1 MTYMKT
7 ELKDFMGRDHWL
19 NCSYEE
25 FDYVLKAAL
34 PTYDSELKK
43 RLMGDLLDRNPNY
56 IKHSKPMTIRRG
68 SVLR

>member
-1 MTYMKT
+1 
-7 ELKDFMGRDHWL
+7 MGRGHWL

-43 RLMGDLLDRNPNY
+43 KLMADILESNSSY
-56 IKHSKPMTIRRG
+56 IRYSKPISIRRG
-68 SVLR
+68 SILR

>member
-1 MTYMKT
+1 M
-7 ELKDFMGRDHWL
+7 EIVFKDLMGRGHWL

-43 RLMGDLLDRNPNY
+43 RLMSDLLDRNPNY

-68 SVLR
+68 SILR

>member
-1 MTYMKT
+1 MIYMKF
-7 ELKDFMGRDHWL
+7 KDFMGRDHWL

-56 IKHSKPMTIRRG
+56 IKHSKPKTIRRG
-68 SVLR
+68 SILR